1 MDDTGAPVFF
11 LLFCVVMPKVMF
23 RVFLNTGARK
33 RVECLGPEV
42 GP

>member
-11 LLFCVVMPKVMF
+11 FFSCVVMPKVMC
-23 RVFLNTGARK
+23 RILLNTGARK
-33 RVECLGPEV
+33 RAECLGPEV